1 MVSAT
6 ELERQIFD
14 LEEIK
19 VVIRCPRN
27 TEFTPYDY
35 ARKAAINTSITEW
48 YNKRLKP
55 IIGDCDADIIDGN
68 GNNPHGRT
76 NIENVRNSYA
86 NK

>member
-6 ELERQIFD
+6 EIERQIFN
-14 LEEIK
+14 LEEVK

-27 TEFTPYDY
+27 IEFAPYDY
-35 ARKAAINTSITEW
+35 ERKAAVNTSITEW

-55 IIGDCDADIIDGN
+55 IIGCYDADIIDGN

-76 NIENVRNSYA
+76 NIENIRNSYA